1 LTLQSRPENRP
12 KKDISERL
20 NVIARPIKVKRGID
34 LETVTFAMALLAGVV
49 SAASPCVLP
58 LLPGVMAYS
67 AGNGKGRLIPLAIVS
82 GLAAS
87 FTAMG
92 VASSALGAI
101 LMDYLDYVKL
111 ISGMLII
118 VMGLY
123 ILSRTVEGALLGLW
137 ERLPLSRISA
147 QGLYGEGLMGGILL
161 GASLGILWMPCVG
174 PILASI
180 LMIAAQ
186 QGAVLYG
193 ASLLMAYSLGLAMPM
208 LVASYSSSLASA
220 RIRKASRYSAGI
232 RKAAGAVLLLVGAY
246 YLFAPGILSF

>member
-1 LTLQSRPENRP
+1 M
-12 KKDISERL
+12 
-20 NVIARPIKVKRGID
+20 
-34 LETVTFAMALLAGVV
+34 ETVTFAMALLAGAV
-49 SAASPCVLP
+49 SVASPCVLP

-67 AGNGKGRLIPLAIVS
+67 AEKGRLTPLAIVL

-92 VASSALGAI
+92 VLSSALGSL
-101 LMDYLDYVKL
+101 LMDYIDYIKL
-111 ISGMLII
+111 ISGVLII

-137 ERLPLSRISA
+137 ERLPISRIATPCMDSD
-147 QGLYGEGLMGGILL
+147 GLPGGLLL
-161 GASLGILWMPCVG
+161 GLSLGILWMPCVG

-193 ASLLMAYSLGLAMPM
+193 ASLLLAYSLGLAIPM
-208 LVASYSSSLASA
+208 LMAAYSSSVVSA
-220 RIRKASRYSAGI
+220 RLREASKYSAGI
-232 RKAAGAVLLLVGAY
+232 RKAAGIILLLVGAY
-246 YLFAPGILSF
+246 YLSALGFLPSII